1 MDNNIEMHVIK
12 RSGTVVPVLFDKILN
27 RIKNLGI
34 YDKLFKYKLN
44 VNYSN
49 IVIKVVDQLF
59 NGISTAQIDELLAQQ
74 CSSLAAEH
82 FDHFILAGRILFQ
95 IIKKKQ
101 RKII

>member
-34 YDKLFKYKLN
+34 YDKRFKYKLN

-59 NGISTAQIDELLAQQ
+59 NGII
-74 CSSLAAEH
+74 
-82 FDHFILAGRILFQ
+82 
-95 IIKKKQ
+95 
-101 RKII
+101 